1 MDASP
6 DLTQFVR
13 CPACGAS
20 PSAGETSLDCASC
33 GAVYPVHDGIPWLY
47 RDVAGSRAQWAAKL
61 QRFRT
66 ELLADLDE
74 LDAAIERDD
83 LVDSTRERL
92 ARQRAGLERF
102 GEQVMTL
109 LAPFSFEHGEAGAVL
124 PTDRIPSAQHVTS
137 YLDTA
142 YRDWAWGQA
151 EIDET
156 MALAAPLVGEGFTR
170 ALVLGGGAGRF
181 AWELAKRAPAATVV
195 QLDLNPLLTRIGSLA
210 SVGES
215 TPLTELARF
224 PLSVEDAVVDQ
235 TLEAPSESANPPIF
249 LLGDAFAPPFA
260 DETFDLLVTP
270 WFVDIVPEAFP
281 SLAARLARRLAPGGR
296 FVGFGPLSFERQ
308 GPADRLT
315 PEEVADVLDASG
327 WEVLQAGTETV
338 RYLHSPHAM
347 PRRNEEIFAFEARRP
362 EALGD
367 VAPFAFYPEW
377 MTDPRKPIPAD
388 PRFESLRAERIFDV
402 EILKCID
409 GRTTIEDLVVI
420 LASQYGLAE
429 DRCRATVERFF
440 ARWFEDEGGSGR

>member
-1 MDASP
+1 MPAPRDP
-6 DLTQFVR
+6 VDLVR
-13 CPACGAS
+13 CPACGSHLA
-20 PSAGETSLDCASC
+20 AGEASLDCTSC
-33 GAVYPVHDGIPWLY
+33 DVAHPIHAGIPWLY

-74 LDAAIERDD
+74 LDAALARGD

-92 ARQRAGLERF
+92 SRQRAGLERF
-102 GEQVMTL
+102 GEQMMSL
-109 LAPFSFEHGEAGAVL
+109 LAPFAFEHGEAGATL
-124 PTDRIPSAQHVTS
+124 PADRIPSAQHVTS

-156 MALAAPLVGEGFTR
+156 MALADPLLGHG
-170 ALVLGGGAGRF
+170 AAKILVLGGGAGRF
-181 AWELAKRAPAATVV
+181 AWELARRAPDATVV
-195 QLDLNPLLTRIGSLA
+195 QLDLNPLLTRIGALA
-210 SVGES
+210 CEGES
-215 TPLTELARF
+215 TELTELPRF
-224 PLSVEDAVVDQ
+224 PLSVEDAVVDH
-235 TLEAPSESANPPIF
+235 TLAPPEAVPHGPVF
-249 LLGDAFAPPFA
+249 LLGDAFAPPFE

-270 WFVDIVPEAFP
+270 WFVDIVPEVFSA
-281 SLAARLARRLAPGGR
+281 LAARLARQLAPEGR
-296 FVGFGPLSFERQ
+296 WVSFGPLSFERQ

-315 PEEVADVLDASG
+315 PEEVADVLEASG

-338 RYLHSPHAM
+338 KYLHSPHAM
-347 PRRNEEIFAFEARRP
+347 PRRNEEVFAFEARRP
-362 EALGD
+362 AALGD
-367 VAPFAFYPEW
+367 VAPFVFYPEW
-377 MTDPRKPIPAD
+377 MTDPRQPIPAD
-388 PRFESLRAERIFDV
+388 PRFDAMRAERIFDV

-440 ARWFEDEGGSGR
+440 ARWFEEEGASGR

>member
-1 MDASP
+1 MPASS
-6 DLTQFVR
+6 DLVELVR
-13 CPACGAS
+13 CPACGGR
-20 PSAGETSLDCASC
+20 PSAGEASLDCVSC
-33 GAVYPVHDGIPWLY
+33 GAVYPVHAGIPWLY
-47 RDVAGSRAQWAAKL
+47 RDVAGSRAQWTAKL

-74 LDAAIERDD
+74 LDAGLARDD

-109 LAPFSFEHGEAGAVL
+109 LAPFAFEHGEAGAVL

-142 YRDWAWGQA
+142 HRDWAWGQA
-151 EIDET
+151 EVDET
-156 MALAAPLVGEGFTR
+156 MALATPLLGEGFLR

-181 AWELAKRAPAATVV
+181 AWELAKRAQEATVV
-195 QLDLNPLLTRIGSLA
+195 QLDLNPLLTRIGALA
-210 SVGES
+210 SAGES
-215 TPLTELARF
+215 VPLTELARF
-224 PLSVEDAVVDQ
+224 PLSVEDAVVDHV
-235 TLEAPSESANPPIF
+235 LSAPEASPNPPLF
-249 LLGDAFAPPFA
+249 LLGDAFTPPFA

-281 SLAARLARRLAPGGR
+281 GLAARLARQLGPGGR
-296 FVGFGPLSFERQ
+296 WVGFGPLSFERQ

-327 WEVLQAGTETV
+327 WKVLQAGTETV
-338 RYLHSPHAM
+338 QYLHSPHAM
-347 PRRNEEIFAFEARRP
+347 PRRHEEIFAFEARRP

-367 VAPFAFYPEW
+367 VAPFAFYPAW
-377 MTDPRKPIPAD
+377 MTDPRQPIPAD
-388 PRFESLRAERIFDV
+388 PRFESMRAERTFDV

-440 ARWFEDEGGSGR
+440 ARWFEDGAGGAR